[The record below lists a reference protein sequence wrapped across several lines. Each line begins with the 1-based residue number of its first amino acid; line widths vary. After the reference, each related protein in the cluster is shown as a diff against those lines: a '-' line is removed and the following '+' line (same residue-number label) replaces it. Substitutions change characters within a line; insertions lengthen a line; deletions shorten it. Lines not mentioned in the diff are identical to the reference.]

1 MSRSKVIRVEHLSK
15 CYEIGKSKDDSLR
28 GSISGFFKGKNKT
41 EEFWALQDI
50 NFSVDEGEVVG
61 IIGKNGAGKS
71 TLLKV
76 LSQITKPTQGRIELT
91 GRVASLLEVGTG
103 FHPELT
109 GRENVYLNGTILG
122 MSRKEVTNKF
132 DEIVAFSGIEKFID
146 TPVKHYSSGMYVRLA
161 FSVAAHLDPEILII
175 DEVLAVGDVEFQ
187 RKCLGKMKD
196 VAGQGRTVLFVS
208 HNMASVRMLCTRA
221 LVMNKGKLTFQGDVD
236 EAVQLYLGNNSGNQD
251 INSWDENSAPGNDK
265 IKLLEIS
272 TTPLKGDIIDV
283 DSGIKLSYKIDC
295 QIPDITLGTTIE
307 LVNQNDVLLLHDGVL
322 LSSDNDSKKGYYIA
336 EFTVPAQLLNK
347 GNYRVNLLFGQNRR
361 ILLLRLDGIHSF
373 AVENSH
379 REGDSLVKPGVI
391 RPILEKSVYY
401 AE

>member
-1 MSRSKVIRVEHLSK
+1 MSKSKVIRVEHLSK

-28 GSISGFFKGKNKT
+28 GSINGFFKGKNET

-50 NFSVDEGEVVG
+50 NFSVDEGEVIG
-61 IIGKNGAGKS
+61 IIGNNGAGKS

-76 LSQITKPTQGRIELT
+76 LSQITKPTSGRIELT

-109 GRENVYLNGTILG
+109 GRENVFLNGTILG
-122 MSRKEVTNKF
+122 MTRKEIFSKF
-132 DEIVAFSGIEKFID
+132 DEIIAFSGVEKFID

-221 LVMNKGKLTFQGDVD
+221 LVMKEGELIFQGDVD
-236 EAVQLYLGNNSGNQD
+236 DAVQLYLGNNEGND
-251 INSWDENSAPGNDK
+251 FVTSWDERDAPGNENIRLLK
-265 IKLLEIS
+265 IS
-272 TTPLKGDIIDV
+272 ADPVKGDIIDV
-283 DSGIKLSYKIDC
+283 NSGILLKYTIACSV
-295 QIPDITLGTTIE
+295 PNITLGTTME
-307 LVNQNDVLLLHDGVL
+307 LVNQNDVLLFHDGVL
-322 LSSDNDSKKGYYIA
+322 ISSDNDSKEGVYTV
-336 EFTVPAQLLNK
+336 EFLIPSDLLNK

-373 AVENSH
+373 SVENSH

-391 RPILEKSVYY
+391 RPLLEKSVHYV
-401 AE
+401 E